1 MRQKCLKPRAIAGV
15 YGFSLLEVLVAFTLL
30 AVVVA
35 TLMAIFSR
43 GVNNADV
50 ANRYARAAIV
60 AESKLAAL
68 GVEET
73 IKEGETSGQ
82 LDDDFSWQLAVKAYT
97 TASEP
102 LIRSSLELAAID
114 NAQTSGTPLPSSL
127 TAPATNATATTLGNV
142 DVDALMF
149 VRLYEIELRVMFKT
163 DDGRERVV
171 TLNTMK
177 IGPRL

>member
-1 MRQKCLKPRAIAGV
+1 MRQKCLKQSSTARV
-15 YGFSLLEVLVAFTLL
+15 CGFSLLEVLVAFTLL
-30 AVVVA
+30 AVVMA

-50 ANRYARAAIV
+50 ANRYAKAAIF

-68 GVEET
+68 GVEEA
-73 IKEGETSGQ
+73 ISEGETSGQ
-82 LDDDFSWQLAVKAYT
+82 FDQDFAWQLAMKAYSSS
-97 TASEP
+97 SEP

-114 NAQTSGTPLPSSL
+114 NAQASGTPLPSSL
-127 TAPATNATATTLGNV
+127 TAPTNNAAATTLGNV

>member
-1 MRQKCLKPRAIAGV
+1 MGQNCSKRRTLAGV
-15 YGFSLLEVLVAFTLL
+15 CGFSLLEVLVAFTLL
-30 AVVVA
+30 AVAMA

-43 GVNNADV
+43 GVNNADI
-50 ANRYARAAIV
+50 ANRYARAAIL

-68 GVEET
+68 GLEEPIT
-73 IKEGETSGQ
+73 EGETSGQ
-82 LDDDFSWQLAVKAYT
+82 LDDEFSWQLAIKAYSSS
-97 TASEP
+97 SEP

-114 NAQTSGTPLPSSL
+114 NAQASGTSLASSL
-127 TAPATNATATTLGNV
+127 TAPATGAATTTLGNV

-149 VRLYEIELRVMFKT
+149 VRLYEVELRVMFKA